1 MRISQKLEYAS
12 RAMLQLAKHADGHT
26 ITRLDEIAQREDVSS
41 NFLVQILNDLRNAD
55 VIQSKRG
62 KFGGYLLARAPE
74 DITLFDIVS
83 AVEPAMVSTPSPQ
96 DGESAAA
103 VSKGW
108 ENVSNHLNKYL
119 KETTLASLI
128 ADESGPMFYI

>member
-1 MRISQKLEYAS
+1 VRISQKLEYAS

-96 DGESAAA
+96 EGET
-103 VSKGW
+103 
-108 ENVSNHLNKYL
+108 E
-119 KETTLASLI
+119 
-128 ADESGPMFYI
+128 AD